1 MLESDPLSSRSA
13 LVLAYS
19 LAPIAVIQSIFG
31 ASLVLLVLAS
41 RLYLRERM
49 GRREHIGLAVILI
62 VLILVSV
69 TLTSSTTP
77 GAGGS
82 TAPVL
87 ITTAVTAAVSGL
99 VFWVLRSSSVDVG
112 ICFGLTSGPLYAAAS
127 LQMESSGVLLERHGV
142 LDGALWVVASPYPH
156 MFVVMSILGLLT
168 FQTGLQR

>member
-1 MLESDPLSSRSA
+1 
-13 LVLAYS
+13 
-19 LAPIAVIQSIFG
+19 
-31 ASLVLLVLAS
+31 
-41 RLYLRERM
+41 M

-127 LQMESSGVLLERHGV
+127 LQMESSGVLLMV
-142 LDGALWVVASPYPH
+142 LA
-156 MFVVMSILGLLT
+156 
-168 FQTGLQR
+168 